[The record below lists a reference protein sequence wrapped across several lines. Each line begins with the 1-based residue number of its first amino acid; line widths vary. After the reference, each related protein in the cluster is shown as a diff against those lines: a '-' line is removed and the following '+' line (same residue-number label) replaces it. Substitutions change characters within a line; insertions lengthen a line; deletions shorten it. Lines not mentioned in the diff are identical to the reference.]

1 MSKKRLLGAIFLPL
15 ILVSFLQA
23 QSLAELAKKEKA
35 RRAALKGRPATVVTT
50 ADLARVKLRP
60 AVESSAQE
68 QAVEEGEEAAQ
79 AGAAEGRAQGVT
91 PPVAGGQAA
100 AGQAAESAAQADKP
114 VEELPPGAA
123 TAPSAQDLQKKQ
135 NELAEIA
142 QQKAEMVDLLTI
154 KMNALY
160 QEFYGLDNLKSRE
173 LVQLQIS
180 DTYDKLLM
188 AETESAKARK
198 DLEDFL
204 AQTKKDSTPQLWIR

>member
-1 MSKKRLLGAIFLPL
+1 MSKKRLLGAVFLPL

-23 QSLAELAKKEKA
+23 QSLAELAKKEKE
-35 RRAALKGRPATVVTT
+35 RRAALKGKPATVITT
-50 ADLARVKLRP
+50 ADLARVKKRP
-60 AVESSAQE
+60 AVESAAQE
-68 QAVEEGEEAAQ
+68 QAVEEGQEAAQ
-79 AGAAEGRAQGVT
+79 AGAAEGQAQGVT
-91 PPVAGGQAA
+91 PPVAGEQAA
-100 AGQAAESAAQADKP
+100 AGQVAEAAAQTDEP
-114 VEELPPGAA
+114 VEELPAGAA
-123 TAPSAQDLQKKQ
+123 PAPSDQDLQKKQ

-180 DTYDKLLM
+180 DTYDKLLK
-188 AETESAKARK
+188 AETESAKAKK

-204 AQTKKDSTPQLWIR
+204 ARAKKDSTPQLWIR